1 MNRKPL
7 GCEVQGFSKN
17 LLINQHMAY
26 LNKIQLIGNVGKAP
40 EVRTF
45 DGSNKVANFTLA
57 TTTRYTD
64 RNGQLVDATTWH
76 NIQVN
81 GKIADVAE
89 KYVQKGDP
97 IYVEGELTAR
107 TYVDRNNVERVIY
120 EVRASQLQLLR
131 QRGSAAQE
139 IEDDLPC

>member
-1 MNRKPL
+1 
-7 GCEVQGFSKN
+7 
-17 LLINQHMAY
+17 MAY
-26 LNKIQLIGNVGKAP
+26 LNRIMLIGNVGKTP

-45 DGSNKVANFTLA
+45 DGGNKVANFTLA
-57 TTTRYTD
+57 TTKRYTD

-139 IEDDLPC
+139 TEDDLPC

>member
-1 MNRKPL
+1 
-7 GCEVQGFSKN
+7 
-17 LLINQHMAY
+17 MAY
-26 LNKIQLIGNVGKAP
+26 LSKVLLIGNVGKTP

-45 DGSNKVANFTLA
+45 GNGDKIVSFSLA
-57 TTTRYTD
+57 TGKTYTD
-64 RNGQLVDATTWH
+64 RNGESCKNTTWH
-76 NIQVN
+76 NIQVG
-81 GKIADVAE
+81 GKLADVAE

-139 IEDDLPC
+139 TEGDLPW

>member
-1 MNRKPL
+1 
-7 GCEVQGFSKN
+7 
-17 LLINQHMAY
+17 MAY
-26 LNKIQLIGNVGKAP
+26 LNRIMLIGNVGKTP

-45 DGSNKVANFTLA
+45 DGGNKVANFTLA
-57 TTTRYTD
+57 TTKRYTD

-81 GKIADVAE
+81 GKVADVAE

-139 IEDDLPC
+139 TEDDLPC

>member
-1 MNRKPL
+1 MADLNR
-7 GCEVQGFSKN
+7 
-17 LLINQHMAY
+17 MT
-26 LNKIQLIGNVGKAP
+26 LIGNVGKAP

-45 DGSNKVANFTLA
+45 DGGNKVANFTLA
-57 TTTRYTD
+57 TTKRYTD

-107 TYVDRNNVERVIY
+107 TYVDRNNAERVIY

-139 IEDDLPC
+139 TEDDLPC

>member
-1 MNRKPL
+1 
-7 GCEVQGFSKN
+7 
-17 LLINQHMAY
+17 MAY
-26 LNKIQLIGNVGKAP
+26 LNRIMLIGNVGKAP

-45 DGSNKVANFTLA
+45 DGGNKVANFTLA
-57 TTTRYTD
+57 TTKRYTD

-139 IEDDLPC
+139 TDDDMPC

>member
-1 MNRKPL
+1 
-7 GCEVQGFSKN
+7 
-17 LLINQHMAY
+17 MAY
-26 LNKIQLIGNVGKAP
+26 LNRITLIGNVGKAP

-45 DGSNKVANFTLA
+45 DGGNKVANFTLA
-57 TTTRYTD
+57 TTKRYTD

-97 IYVEGELTAR
+97 IYVEGELNAR

-139 IEDDLPC
+139 TEDDLPC

>member
-1 MNRKPL
+1 
-7 GCEVQGFSKN
+7 
-17 LLINQHMAY
+17 MAY
-26 LNKIQLIGNVGKAP
+26 LNKIQLIGYVGKAP

-45 DGSNKVANFTLA
+45 DGGNKVANFTLA
-57 TTTRYTD
+57 TTKRYTD

-120 EVRASQLQLLR
+120 EVRASQLQFLR

-139 IEDDLPC
+139 TEDDLPF

>member
-1 MNRKPL
+1 
-7 GCEVQGFSKN
+7 
-17 LLINQHMAY
+17 MAY
-26 LNKIQLIGNVGKAP
+26 LNKIQLIGNVGKNP

-45 DGSNKVANFTLA
+45 DGGNKVANFTLA
-57 TTTRYTD
+57 TTKHYTD

-81 GKIADVAE
+81 GKIAEVAE

-120 EVRASQLQLLR
+120 EVRASQLQFLR

-139 IEDDLPC
+139 TEDDLPV

>member
-26 LNKIQLIGNVGKAP
+26 LNKIQLIGNVGKNP

-45 DGSNKVANFTLA
+45 DGGNKVANFTLA
-57 TTTRYTD
+57 TTKRYTD

-81 GKIADVAE
+81 GKVADVAE
-89 KYVQKGDP
+89 KYIKSGDML
-97 IYVEGELTAR
+97 YVEGELISRSYTANDGKER
-107 TYVDRNNVERVIY
+107 TVY
-120 EVRASQLQLLR
+120 EVRATGFQLLTKR
-131 QRGSAAQE
+131 ESNNND
-139 IEDDLPC
+139 DDLPW

>member
-1 MNRKPL
+1 
-7 GCEVQGFSKN
+7 
-17 LLINQHMAY
+17 MAY

-45 DGSNKVANFTLA
+45 DGGNKVANFTLA
-57 TTTRYTD
+57 TTKRYTD

-107 TYVDRNNVERVIY
+107 TYVDRNNAERVIY

-139 IEDDLPC
+139 TEGDLPW

>member
-1 MNRKPL
+1 
-7 GCEVQGFSKN
+7 
-17 LLINQHMAY
+17 MAY
-26 LNKIQLIGNVGKAP
+26 LNKIQLIGNVGKTP

-45 DGSNKVANFTLA
+45 DGGNKVANFTLA
-57 TTTRYTD
+57 TTKRYTD

-139 IEDDLPC
+139 TEDDLPC

>member
-1 MNRKPL
+1 
-7 GCEVQGFSKN
+7 
-17 LLINQHMAY
+17 MAY
-26 LNKIQLIGNVGKAP
+26 LNRIMLIGNVGKAP

-45 DGSNKVANFTLA
+45 DGGNKVANFTLA
-57 TTTRYTD
+57 TTKRYTD

-97 IYVEGELTAR
+97 IYVEGELTSR
-107 TYVDRNNVERVIY
+107 SYVDRNNVERVIY

-139 IEDDLPC
+139 TEDDLPC

>member
-1 MNRKPL
+1 
-7 GCEVQGFSKN
+7 
-17 LLINQHMAY
+17 MAY
-26 LNKIQLIGNVGKAP
+26 LNKIMLIGNVGKAP

-45 DGSNKVANFTLA
+45 DGGNKVANFTLA
-57 TTTRYTD
+57 TTKHYTD
-64 RNGQLVDATTWH
+64 RNGQAVNATTWH
-76 NIQVN
+76 NVQVN
-81 GKIADVAE
+81 GKIVEVVE

-139 IEDDLPC
+139 TEDDLPC

>member
-1 MNRKPL
+1 
-7 GCEVQGFSKN
+7 
-17 LLINQHMAY
+17 MAY
-26 LNKIQLIGNVGKAP
+26 LNRIMLIGNVGKNP

-45 DGSNKVANFTLA
+45 DGGNKVANFTLA
-57 TTTRYTD
+57 TTKRYTNS
-64 RNGQLVDATTWH
+64 NGQAVDATTWH

-81 GKIADVAE
+81 GKIAEVAE

-97 IYVEGELTAR
+97 IYVEGELTSR
-107 TYVDRNNVERVIY
+107 SYVDRNNLERVIY

-139 IEDDLPC
+139 TENDLPC

>member
-1 MNRKPL
+1 M
-7 GCEVQGFSKN
+7 
-17 LLINQHMAY
+17 
-26 LNKIQLIGNVGKAP
+26 LIGNVGKAP

-45 DGSNKVANFTLA
+45 DGGNKVANFTLA
-57 TTTRYTD
+57 TTKRYTD

-97 IYVEGELTAR
+97 IYVEGELTSR
-107 TYVDRNNVERVIY
+107 SYVDRNNVERVIY

-139 IEDDLPC
+139 TEDDLPC

>member
-1 MNRKPL
+1 
-7 GCEVQGFSKN
+7 
-17 LLINQHMAY
+17 MAY

-45 DGSNKVANFTLA
+45 DGGNKVANFTLA
-57 TTTRYTD
+57 TTKRYTD

-97 IYVEGELTAR
+97 IYVKGELTAR
-107 TYVDRNNVERVIY
+107 TYVDRNNVEKIIY

-139 IEDDLPC
+139 TEDDLPC

>member
-1 MNRKPL
+1 
-7 GCEVQGFSKN
+7 
-17 LLINQHMAY
+17 MAY
-26 LNKIQLIGNVGKAP
+26 LNRIMLIGNVGKAP

-45 DGSNKVANFTLA
+45 DGGNKVANFTLA
-57 TTTRYTD
+57 TTKLYTD

-139 IEDDLPC
+139 TEGDLPW

>member
-1 MNRKPL
+1 
-7 GCEVQGFSKN
+7 
-17 LLINQHMAY
+17 MAY
-26 LNKIQLIGNVGKAP
+26 LNKIMLIGNVGRDP

-45 DGSNKVANFTLA
+45 DGGNKVANFTLA
-57 TTTRYTD
+57 TTKRYTNS
-64 RNGQLVDATTWH
+64 NGQAVDATTWH

-81 GKIADVAE
+81 GKIAEVAE

-139 IEDDLPC
+139 TEDDMPC